1 MDVKSSPE
9 YYQLVDGDVDVVALI
24 PPESES
30 ESKQQQLQPNN
41 SSVERID
48 SFVLLDGKSDNDE
61 SIKNRYQPEKSSSS
75 SSSESLTTSTP
86 STIMDDSEETRG
98 KNSEES
104 TLIKGMLIVVFGSD
118 FEINSFRFF
127 FVHLDLWQVNRR
139 NRNKYKTNGSQSDDV
154 TNSTTIPTTALLF
167 ERYANQQ
174 QQQTINKRPLR
185 IPKLLLPKVNRP
197 AMYSLNGYVPKP
209 SIQRTQMALSEPYSR
224 KVSVC
229 FFFVLK
235 NFPD

>member
-127 FVHLDLWQVNRR
+127 
-139 NRNKYKTNGSQSDDV
+139 
-154 TNSTTIPTTALLF
+154 LF
-167 ERYANQQ
+167 
-174 QQQTINKRPLR
+174 I
-185 IPKLLLPKVNRP
+185 
-197 AMYSLNGYVPKP
+197 
-209 SIQRTQMALSEPYSR
+209 
-224 KVSVC
+224 
-229 FFFVLK
+229 
-235 NFPD
+235 